1 MGQTATETELR
12 KHAAKLLKKRE
23 DFKQYLWVY
32 LVVTAIT
39 SGVWFFTTPTGYF
52 WPIWVIF
59 GMGIGAVFAGLDAL
73 GKLSSKPITEAAI
86 DAEVERLKRNS

>member
-1 MGQTATETELR
+1 MSQPASDSEMR

-23 DFKQYLWVY
+23 DFKQYMWVY
-32 LVVTAIT
+32 LIVTAIT
-39 SGVWFFTTPTGYF
+39 SGVWFFTTPDGYY

-59 GMGIGAVFAGLDAL
+59 GMGIGAVFTALDAY
-73 GKLSSKPITEAAI
+73 GKLSNKPITEADI

>member
-1 MGQTATETELR
+1 MSKQARDIEFR

-73 GKLSSKPITEAAI
+73 GKLSNKPITEADI
-86 DAEVERLKRNS
+86 DAEVERLKRKS

>member
-1 MGQTATETELR
+1 MSQPATNDHLR
-12 KHAAKLLKKRE
+12 KHAAKLLKKRQ
-23 DFKQYLWVY
+23 DFKEYMWVY

-39 SGVWFFTTPTGYF
+39 SGVWFFTTPDGYF

-59 GMGIGAVFAGLDAL
+59 GMGIGAVFTGLDAL
-73 GKLSSKPITEAAI
+73 GKLSSKPITEADI

>member
-1 MGQTATETELR
+1 MNQPANQSDLR

-73 GKLSSKPITEAAI
+73 GKLSNKPITEADI
-86 DAEVERLKRNS
+86 DAEVERLKRKS

>member
-39 SGVWFFTTPTGYF
+39 SGVWFFTTPNGYF

-73 GKLSSKPITEAAI
+73 GKLSSKPITDADI
-86 DAEVERLKRNS
+86 DAEVERLKRKS